1 MHFKLEEQ
9 IVIPFNLKR
18 LVAHKIDYIM
28 QRGGRGIEFN
38 EINNYNQ
45 LYLEP
50 LEQYNDRKTK
60 IVDVIDRVL
69 HIDHVESAYDV
80 PERRIMKNIT

>member
-1 MHFKLEEQ
+1 M
-9 IVIPFNLKR
+9 IS
-18 LVAHKIDYIM
+18 
-28 QRGGRGIEFN
+28 
-38 EINNYNQ
+38 
-45 LYLEP
+45 
-50 LEQYNDRKTK
+50 KTK

>member
-18 LVAHKIDYIM
+18 HGSSQDRLYYAA
-28 QRGGRGIEFN
+28 GGRGIEFN

-80 PERRIMKNIT
+80 RSVE

>member
-28 QRGGRGIEFN
+28 QQVVEVEFN

-50 LEQYNDRKTK
+50 LEQYNDK
-60 IVDVIDRVL
+60 
-69 HIDHVESAYDV
+69 
-80 PERRIMKNIT
+80 